1 MLDYLALLG
10 IGVALGVLT
19 GLVPG
24 IHPNTVIFTT
34 LPFYFGYDVGLT
46 TYMSLVSGLS
56 VSHTFH
62 DFLPAIFLGAPE
74 AESALSTLPGARMA
88 VEGRGIE
95 AFRLTVLGGI
105 SSVTVAIFASPFL
118 LLFLPDIYSL
128 LEPYMAYLLAF
139 FLAYIVFRS
148 SRLRESL
155 AITALAGTLGT
166 LSFSMGVNQE
176 FVLVPVFSGL
186 FALPSMY
193 HAMKSD
199 FRLPP
204 QSSTQ
209 PSRRKAERGGAVGML
224 AGLLAGVFPGM
235 GAAVSTS
242 FLSPLLESR
251 EEFLAGMGGVNTSDI
266 LVSFV
271 ALLLIGKSR
280 SGASVALSSI
290 SQVGM
295 RETAF
300 LAGSSL
306 VAAAFAAPLALKI
319 APRFVRNLRKTDTG
333 IVLRMVAMVLVL
345 STLFL
350 TGLPG
355 LLVLA
360 TSSFIG
366 YAALLSGERAC
377 CMAVLMVPAIGFY
390 LPVTFI

>member
-1 MLDYLALLG
+1 MLDYLALLSA
-10 IGVALGVLT
+10 GVALGVLT

-24 IHPNTVIFTT
+24 IHPNTVIFTS
-34 LPFYFGYDVGLT
+34 LPIYFNYDIGLT
-46 TYMSLVSGLS
+46 SYMSVVAGLS

-88 VEGRGIE
+88 MEGRGIE
-95 AFRLTVLGGI
+95 AFQLTVLGGVF
-105 SSVTVAIFASPFL
+105 SVAAAIFASPFL
-118 LLFLPDIYSL
+118 LLFLPEIYSF
-128 LEPYMAYLLAF
+128 LEPHMAYLLAF
-139 FLAYIVFRS
+139 FLSYIVFRS
-148 SRLRESL
+148 SRLRNSVV
-155 AITALAGTLGT
+155 ITVLAGALGT
-166 LSFSMGVNQE
+166 FSFSMQINQE

-186 FALPSMY
+186 FALPSIY
-193 HAMKSD
+193 HALRSD

-209 PSRRKAERGGAVGML
+209 LSWERAERGGAVGML
-224 AGLLAGVFPGM
+224 AGLLAGVFPGL

-242 FLSPLLESR
+242 FLSPLLDSR

-295 RETAF
+295 RETVF
-300 LAGSSL
+300 LSGTSL
-306 VAAAFAAPLALKI
+306 VAAAIAAPLALRV
-319 APRFVRNLRKTDTG
+319 APWFLHGLRRVDTG
-333 IVLRMVAMVLVL
+333 KLLLLVALALVL
-345 STLFL
+345 STFFL
-350 TGLPG
+350 TGPPG
-355 LLVLA
+355 LLVLS

-366 YAALLSGERAC
+366 YAALLSGERAS
-377 CMAVLMVPAIGFY
+377 CMAVLMMPAISFY
-390 LPVTFI
+390 LPGTFI